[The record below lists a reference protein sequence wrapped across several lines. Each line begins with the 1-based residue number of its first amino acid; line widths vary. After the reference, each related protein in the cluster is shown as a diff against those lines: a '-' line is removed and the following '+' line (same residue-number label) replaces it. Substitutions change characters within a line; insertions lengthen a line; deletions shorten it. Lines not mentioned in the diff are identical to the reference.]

1 MPEILTKA
9 IQGRKVNILD
19 NIEQFQPT
27 TIKRLNP
34 SLYKNYKDELAKIEV
49 PKNPDWPII
58 NIHKDY
64 RLLSTTTNIEK
75 LNKLSPAFINSF
87 DIIILEDQLKEIE
100 NNDNKQLKTHSP
112 IPNPQSPNP

>member
-49 PKNPDWPII
+49 PKNPD
-58 NIHKDY
+58 
-64 RLLSTTTNIEK
+64 
-75 LNKLSPAFINSF
+75 
-87 DIIILEDQLKEIE
+87 
-100 NNDNKQLKTHSP
+100 
-112 IPNPQSPNP
+112 